1 MGRAI
6 GYIPAMLLR
15 LSILLVLSG
24 RIAVSAGQDVY
35 DQIAKEACPCVEE
48 AQEVASDSAQ
58 VKLGLCMIA
67 KATMYRKEL
76 KKKHGVDLDR
86 MDGDKYREL
95 GQTIGARMVV
105 HCPEF
110 AEFAMRLA
118 QASSVEAPPD
128 VQDLEKRV
136 QGVVQETHPSQFLT
150 VVVKLEGGLTY
161 ELLLLDHVP
170 NAERIYQEPAS
181 ARGLKAMWSY
191 EEREFLDPYT
201 RAYKTYRVI
210 TGIEPLP

>member
-1 MGRAI
+1 MIERLTI
-6 GYIPAMLLR
+6 TLLLAMITLGSR
-15 LSILLVLSG
+15 
-24 RIAVSAGQDVY
+24 GQDVY
-35 DQIAKEACPCVEE
+35 DQIAKDACPCVKE
-48 AQEVASDSAQ
+48 AQEVVSDSAQ

-67 KATMYRKEL
+67 KASAYRKEL
-76 KKKHGVDLDR
+76 KRKHGVDLDR
-86 MDGDKYREL
+86 MDGDKYRAL

-110 AEFAMRLA
+110 AEFALRLA
-118 QASSVEAPPD
+118 QASSVDAPPD

-170 NAERIYQEPAS
+170 NAERIYQEPAA
-181 ARGLKAMWSY
+181 ARGLNAMWSY